1 MGNMPFGSMEMKL
14 TGIYQHWHLKK
25 QIKCI
30 QKCEVTYLLLTLD
43 HWREK
48 VQTKRAKFD
57 KE

>member
-1 MGNMPFGSMEMKL
+1 MPFGSMEMKL

-48 VQTKRAKFD
+48 MQTKRVKFNQ
-57 KE
+57 E